1 MGFNLKDA
9 ATTAL
14 GSVTKKLENI
24 NPANAISG
32 ALSGALSGAQNSL
45 NGLLGQ
51 AKLPGVNG
59 SSKPIPGKIIEPEID
74 QKAPIDINGIL
85 LSGKELAQIERK
97 PGEPF
102 PNELNQFDSY
112 NCIFTLSVLSSNA
125 INFPNETYRKGI
137 YGPIIMKSGGTGDV
151 PNSNA
156 IQLSNFKSRAN
167 KSGRFDCFMDNVKI
181 SGIMGFNQATG
192 TTNSTGISFTVT
204 EPYSVGL
211 FFQELATAAI
221 QTGWKNWLGMPL
233 LLTLEFK
240 GHLTANQQNYTAPLA
255 KKNIPLKLREI
266 NMRVTGQGAVYQVEA
281 YPWNEK
287 AFNTSNNT
295 LLDDYTI
302 EGGSVQQML
311 QTGTVRDKQSLQ
323 KVIND
328 GLLKTAKDKGS
339 DPDRILIFFPIDLQ
353 TGKNQPP
360 TTDKKNPPSA
370 TVSDK
375 DKKDAT
381 NDDKFLFSN
390 LGVEL
395 ENSNLIQKAGVNPIG
410 LSAIGFAQ
418 DTKRPEAL
426 FGKEEA
432 VYDEKTGT
440 WVRGNLQ
447 ISKDKGV
454 AKFKQ
459 GTSVT
464 EAIVEIILASD
475 YGRKALD
482 PINIDKDN
490 KVNWFRIESQYYI
503 LNSNK
508 EVKGE
513 QRYPTLTVF
522 RVVPYKID
530 YTHFVAKPAAAKQV
544 AEKKFNAI
552 KKYEY
557 LYTGKNLDIID
568 FNIDFKASFYMPINA
583 DLGKNNEF
591 IQENLQEKDATEN
604 GMPDPSN
611 TDVLVVDEQAIF
623 RPEVRADQISMGS
636 SKGGITA
643 GEDASTI
650 AARQF
655 SKVLNSQADMVQL
668 SLKILGDPF
677 YIADSGMGNY
687 TAKSTNVPEMN
698 SDGAMNA
705 QDGEVYVVVNFRNP
719 IDIASSGPNEGRYD
733 FGGEAKVVPGF
744 SGLYRV
750 LQVESTFERNV
761 FFQQLKL
768 VRMMNQD
775 SKETTEKPA
784 VSPYTPPDSGYS
796 GVQGGP

>member
-1 MGFNLKDA
+1 MGFSLKDA

-14 GSVTKKLENI
+14 GSISKTLDNI
-24 NPANAISG
+24 SPANAISG
-32 ALSGALSGAQNSL
+32 ALAGAQKSV

-59 SSKPIPGKIIEPEID
+59 SSKPIPGKVIPTEID
-74 QKAPIDINGIL
+74 QKAAIDLNGIIAN
-85 LSGKELAQIERK
+85 GKEITQIERK

-112 NCIFTLSVLSSNA
+112 NCIFTLSVLTTNS
-125 INFPNETYRKGI
+125 INFPNETYRRGV
-137 YGPIIMKSGGTGDV
+137 YGPILIKSGGTGDIKDQD
-151 PNSNA
+151 A
-156 IQLSNFKSRAN
+156 IQLTNFKSAAN
-167 KSGRFDCFMDNVKI
+167 NNSGRFDCFIDNVKI

-192 TTNSTGISFTVT
+192 NTNATAVSFTVT

-211 FFQELATAAI
+211 FFQELTTAAI

-240 GHLTANQQNYTAPLA
+240 GHLTANQQNFTAPLA
-255 KKNIPLKLREI
+255 KKNFPLKLREI
-266 NMRVTGQGAVYQVEA
+266 TMRVNGQGSVYQVEA

-287 AFNTSNNT
+287 AFNTSINA
-295 LLDDYTI
+295 LLVPVEI
-302 EGGSVQQML
+302 EGGSVQEML
-311 QTGTVRDKQSLQ
+311 QTGSSEKKQSLQ
-323 KVIND
+323 KAIND
-328 GLLKTAKDKGS
+328 KLLEVSDKKS
-339 DPDRILIFFPIDLQ
+339 DPDKVLIYFPIDLQ
-353 TGKNQPP
+353 TGKGQGS
-360 TTDKKNPPSA
+360 TTDKKDPPTA
-370 TVSDK
+370 TVSPE
-375 DKKDAT
+375 DKKKLG
-381 NDDKFLFSN
+381 NDDKMIFSS
-390 LGVEL
+390 LGIDE
-395 ENSNLIQKAGVNPIG
+395 NLIQKEDVVNPVG
-410 LSAIGFAQ
+410 KSPIGFAN
-418 DTKRPEAL
+418 DKKRPEAI
-426 FGKEEA
+426 FGNEDA

-440 WVRGNLQ
+440 FIRGNLT
-447 ISKDKGV
+447 ISKTKGI
-454 AKFKQ
+454 AKFAI
-459 GTSVT
+459 GTSIT
-464 EAIVEIILASD
+464 EAIREIILASEW
-475 YGRKALD
+475 GRLALD
-482 PINIDKDN
+482 PANIDKDG
-490 KVNWFRIESQYYI
+490 KVNWFRIDPQYYI
-503 LNSNK
+503 LNSTK
-508 EVKGE
+508 EITG
-513 QRYPTLTVF
+513 QNRYPTLTVF
-522 RVVPYKID
+522 RVIPYKVD
-530 YTHFVAKPAAAKQV
+530 YTHFQTQPAPAKKI
-544 AEKKFNAI
+544 AEKKYNAI

-557 LYTGKNLDIID
+557 LYTGKNIDIVD
-568 FNIDFKASFYMPINA
+568 FNIDFKASFYMPMNA
-583 DLGKNNEF
+583 DLGKNNESL
-591 IQENLQEKDATEN
+591 QQNLQNEN
-604 GMPDPSN
+604 GPKNATASAPDTKAP
-611 TDVLVVDEQAIF
+611 DKQLAYKA
-623 RPEVRADQISMGS
+623 EVRPDQTSMGA
-636 SKGGITA
+636 SKGGITS

-719 IDIASSGPNEGRYD
+719 IDIASNGPNEGRYD

-775 SKETTEKPA
+775 SKETAEKPA

-796 GVQGGP
+796 GVVGGP